1 MLRKKILASIL
12 LVAIIL
18 TVIAAFPM
26 ETKASGDF
34 MTGTWSFGYLSDSK
48 PRGDMKAYITQNGSV
63 FEGIYNKNHYSD
75 WQLGFLTGSIEG
87 NKVTGKF
94 VGHSWKYNDNSYGE
108 ELEFNFNFT
117 YDPATGK
124 LSGSPGHL
132 EMTKISKEVGSP
144 TCNNILDV
152 KYLDGLGGQPAQPET
167 KPQSETKPE
176 TSEDWLT
183 GTWKELIEDP
193 LIYKLKVAGNKVTGT
208 YYFSNEEYAGEVSGT
223 MESNRANLL
232 WSVIGDEVDGK
243 YEGKTF
249 SGKFIIE
256 FKEGKF
262 YLKAYYDTGELD
274 YTTEVVKYSGSLQE
288 KPIQEKP
295 VQEKPIQEKPILDT
309 LPPGTKIDID
319 TTDMFPE
326 PDNAIPVQITGG
338 TARDTTKP
346 FNGVT
351 GVTVIFERTNV
362 IGYRLYR
369 SEIQGQL
376 GISVTDFYITSE
388 NFTDVNVEPNTTYY
402 YTLKEVLAEA
412 RPLEGVRE
420 REGKTLATWTVKT
433 SGDIGKT
440 FTPGKTR
447 KFIMLKIDDPMMSVN
462 GISEEVD
469 PGRGTTP
476 IVERSRTMVPIRA
489 IVEAMGG
496 TAGWNQDDFQVMLGA
511 NGNNVN
517 MWIDKKEFKINGADS
532 KLDVPPFLRNQRT
545 FVPIRFS
552 AENLNCQVDW
562 INSTKSIVIVWEE

>member
-1 MLRKKILASIL
+1 MN
-12 LVAIIL
+12 V
-18 TVIAAFPM
+18 
-26 ETKASGDF
+26 
-34 MTGTWSFGYLSDSK
+34 
-48 PRGDMKAYITQNGSV
+48 Q
-63 FEGIYNKNHYSD
+63 
-75 WQLGFLTGSIEG
+75 
-87 NKVTGKF
+87 
-94 VGHSWKYNDNSYGE
+94 GH
-108 ELEFNFNFT
+108 
-117 YDPATGK
+117 
-124 LSGSPGHL
+124 
-132 EMTKISKEVGSP
+132 
-144 TCNNILDV
+144 
-152 KYLDGLGGQPAQPET
+152 
-167 KPQSETKPE
+167 
-176 TSEDWLT
+176 
-183 GTWKELIEDP
+183 
-193 LIYKLKVAGNKVTGT
+193 
-208 YYFSNEEYAGEVSGT
+208 
-223 MESNRANLL
+223 
-232 WSVIGDEVDGK
+232 
-243 YEGKTF
+243 
-249 SGKFIIE
+249 
-256 FKEGKF
+256 
-262 YLKAYYDTGELD
+262 
-274 YTTEVVKYSGSLQE
+274 
-288 KPIQEKP
+288 
-295 VQEKPIQEKPILDT
+295 
-309 LPPGTKIDID
+309 
-319 TTDMFPE
+319 
-326 PDNAIPVQITGG
+326 
-338 TARDTTKP
+338 
-346 FNGVT
+346 
-351 GVTVIFERTNV
+351 
-362 IGYRLYR
+362 
-369 SEIQGQL
+369 L